1 MKKYRVIPAFVGG
14 KGNQVFKAFQVID
27 GSKVN
32 NLEKLIANGSLVE
45 VDGENLED
53 KEEDGSDKK
62 LIDLGNVEPILIY
75 TDADGNEVK
84 VFEESDINK
93 KQIVEL
99 LRLKEI
105 SFDQND
111 SKSDL
116 LKLLIEA
123 K

>member
-62 LIDLGNVEPILIY
+62 LIDLGNVEPILTY

-84 VFEESDINK
+84 VFEESDISK
-93 KQIVEL
+93 KEIVIQ

-105 SFDQND
+105 AFDQND